1 MSHVDQDPGGRPEG
15 SGEQAPPG
23 TETTVLI
30 VAFAELR
37 PTYPVS
43 ELVGRPVI
51 NDEGAPIGHIDDLLL
66 ELADDRVSFA
76 ILSVGGF
83 LGIGAHRV
91 VAPFDALL
99 IDDDEVVLPG
109 ATRQALKSMTVY
121 DPSQAR
127 SERMPLRK
135 ARPGVRDSGE
145 IVSTAAGEPIPG
157 SVADVTDGDR

>member
-1 MSHVDQDPGGRPEG
+1 MAHVDQDSAGCPEDSGAQASPG
-15 SGEQAPPG
+15 A
-23 TETTVLI
+23 ETTVLI

-37 PTYPVS
+37 STYPVS
-43 ELVGRPVI
+43 ELVRRPVI
-51 NDEGAPIGHIDDLLL
+51 NDDSEQIGHIDDLLL
-66 ELADDRVSFA
+66 ESANDRVSFA

-83 LGIGAHRV
+83 LGIGAHLV

-109 ATRQALKSMTVY
+109 ATRQALTSMTIY

-135 ARPGVRDSGE
+135 ARPGVKNSGD
-145 IVSTAAGEPIPG
+145 IVRTAAGEAIPG